1 MLQKQFFL
9 VLTLIEN
16 ELKSTPK
23 FHNLTFKQH
32 FGATER
38 CGVQNACDWSKAR
51 VFAFLEFMSLI

>member
-38 CGVQNACDWSKAR
+38 CGV
-51 VFAFLEFMSLI
+51 